1 MNLEPEENN
10 NSVNKRKQK
19 MLQANDGSFLNKNEQ
34 SAKPDYYQLLNE
46 LLSTATI
53 TTNNKKLYYEYC
65 EEF

>member
-19 MLQANDGSFLNKNEQ
+19 KLQANDGSFLNENEQ

-53 TTNNKKLYYEYC
+53 TTNNIS
-65 EEF
+65 